1 VTRAFVAI
9 QPPPFVLDA
18 VDERVAAVA
27 MPGAR
32 RTSREQWHLTLQF
45 LGDDADIYAVAAAL
59 QREPFDVRCGDL
71 QLGGAVALGDRR
83 RARILALTLLV
94 GTDWMRELA
103 THVEER
109 LAPLGY
115 TRGRDETFV
124 PHLTLARFRVRTDL
138 VPLCAAIGSDP
149 VGPGWTTFD
158 FALFES
164 VLRADGAQHL
174 ARVRLPL
181 GR

>member
-9 QPPPFVLDA
+9 QPPPYVLDA
-18 VDERVAAVA
+18 IEERVTAVA
-27 MPGAR
+27 MSGAR
-32 RTSREQWHLTLQF
+32 RTTREQWHITVQF

-59 QREPFDVRCGDL
+59 QREPFDLSRGDL
-71 QLGGAVALGDRR
+71 QLSGAFALGDRR
-83 RARILALTLLV
+83 RARILALGLRI
-94 GTDWMRELA
+94 GADWMRGLA
-103 THVEER
+103 AQVEAR

-115 TRGRDETFV
+115 TRGGEEFV
-124 PHLTLARFRVRTDL
+124 PHLTLARFRVRSDL
-138 VPLCAAIGSDP
+138 VPLCAAIGAEP
-149 VGPGWTTFD
+149 VGPAWTAFD

-181 GR
+181 GP